1 MAERGLSGQIGV
13 PAARVSGPH
22 WAMAKLRI
30 LEIIFFFFFFFNVG
44 PFSKSLLNFLQHCFY
59 FVLVFCLCGMDLSS
73 PTRDQTCTPCTGR
86 QSCKCWNT
94 RGVPRDKL
102 TGSRRG
108 RKTAAT
114 ERGPR
119 ATDSQRSTSFSLE
132 SLLLLL
138 DNVVAV
144 VVFQSISH
152 VRLFATPW
160 NAARQASLSLTI
172 SWSLPKFISIE
183 LVMPSN
189 HLILC
194 HPLLFLPSIF
204 PRIRVYSSEWA
215 VCNR

>member
-1 MAERGLSGQIGV
+1 M
-13 PAARVSGPH
+13 
-22 WAMAKLRI
+22 W
-30 LEIIFFFFFFFNVG
+30 
-44 PFSKSLLNFLQHCFY
+44 
-59 FVLVFCLCGMDLSS
+59 DLSC

-189 HLILC
+189 HFIFC
-194 HPLLFLPSIF
+194 HPLLLPSTF
-204 PRIRVYSSEWA
+204 SNIRVFANFASGGQSIGASVLASVLPVNIQGWNSSL
-215 VCNR
+215 